1 MQKIKYFV
9 SAVPHRPP
17 SHVYKWQLV
26 VFKLY
31 LSYLSDKSEKLQ
43 KNSVKTTLIRAKWR
57 GFAKS
62 RPAAHWPTARDGP
75 AAQRPSD
82 PRPSGPQ
89 PMARDGS
96 AARGSR
102 QPGGPEAWWPS
113 PDFQVFCPA
122 VNPRACTDLH
132 RVWTCN
138 TTVSLNSLTRLYS
151 NGTGCLRR
159 PTFGLGRLKERNWS
173 LSWAPCSLVFLS
185 VLPEAYRLICS

>member
-17 SHVYKWQLV
+17 AHVYKWQLV
-26 VFKLY
+26 VFKSY
-31 LSYLSDKSEKLQ
+31 LSYLSDKSEKLR
-43 KNSVKTTLIRAKWR
+43 KNSVKTTLIRAKWW

-62 RPAAHWPTARDGP
+62 RPTAQWPAAHDPRWPGGPKARRPAAHGPRRLGGPRLTTAR
-75 AAQRPSD
+75 RP
-82 PRPSGPQ
+82 RV
-89 PMARDGS
+89 
-96 AARGSR
+96 
-102 QPGGPEAWWPS
+102 PEAWWPS
-113 PDFQVFCPA
+113 PDFQVFCPV
-122 VNPRACTDLH
+122 VNPRACTDL
-132 RVWTCN
+132 RQVWTCN

-151 NGTGCLRR
+151 NGTGHLRQ